1 MNNASVNNA
10 SMNADSQM
18 NAESGDQASDI
29 PVPKFEHS

>member
-10 SMNADSQM
+10 SMNVDSQI
-18 NAESGDQASDI
+18 NAESGDPASEV